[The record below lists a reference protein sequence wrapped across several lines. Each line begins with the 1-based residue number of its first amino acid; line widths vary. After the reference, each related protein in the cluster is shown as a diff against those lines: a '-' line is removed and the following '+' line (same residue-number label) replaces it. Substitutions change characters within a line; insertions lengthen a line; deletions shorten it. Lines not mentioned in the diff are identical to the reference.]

1 MRLHLSR
8 WQRRTG
14 VLILSLVLAACA
26 TTESRNPTRQTS
38 IPPTAQP
45 DTSGEADNN
54 SDAGDAARGE
64 QLFTESIGGMPS
76 CSTCHALDS
85 SQIIGP
91 GMGGIGGRAAT
102 RVEGQTAAEYL
113 HTSIVDPGEF
123 VVEGYQ
129 NVMPDVFE
137 QSLSEAEIRD
147 LIAYLLSL

>member
-1 MRLHLSR
+1 MSLRSFH
-8 WQRRTG
+8 WQRFAG
-14 VLILSLVLAACA
+14 LLILSLVLAACA
-26 TTESRNPTRQTS
+26 TTEQPSAARQTS
-38 IPPTAQP
+38 VPPRVQP
-45 DTSGEADNN
+45 DTSGVTDN
-54 SDAGDAARGE
+54 SDPGDAARGE
-64 QLFTESIGGMPS
+64 QLFTESVGGMPS

-91 GMGGIGGRAAT
+91 GMAGIGERAGS

-113 HTSIVDPGEF
+113 HTSIVDSGEF

-137 QSLSEAEIRD
+137 QSLSEAEIRA

>member
-8 WQRRTG
+8 WQHLTG

-26 TTESRNPTRQTS
+26 TTESRSPVQETS
-38 IPPTAQP
+38 APPTIQP
-45 DTSGEADNN
+45 DTSAETDN
-54 SDAGDAARGE
+54 SDAGDPTRGE
-64 QLFTESIGGMPS
+64 QLFTQSIGGMPS

-85 SQIIGP
+85 SQIVGP
-91 GMGGIGGRAAT
+91 GMAGISERAGS
-102 RVEGQTAAEYL
+102 RVEGQTVVEYL
-113 HTSIVDPGEF
+113 HTSIVDPGEY